1 MRKPAIYVALAV
13 GIAATNL
20 CGRCDDDRPDR
31 RTVLRVANWGG
42 PSVDASFM
50 KTEREIW
57 DEFERRH
64 PKVRL
69 QIENIPGFG
78 QYVPKLLMTF
88 VSGNP
93 PDVLSLDGSAAAVF
107 IDNNLLADLTPLIRD
122 DATFHLD
129 DYFSNVLEIARRG
142 ERLYAIPLDFTPMV
156 MMYNKRIFDEAGVP
170 YPRDGWTWSEFLQ
183 TAQKLTVVD
192 PKTATPTR
200 FGFNFQ
206 KEMPLWFPW
215 IWSNGG
221 DVLSPDGRHAVG
233 YLDGPA
239 TVETIT
245 FLADLVRKYR
255 VAPSLSQSAAAG
267 VDLFRAGRAA
277 MNMTGH
283 WSLIEYRVDRMD
295 IGVTTI
301 PTQIGRPV
309 TVLYATGLA
318 ISRASRHRDLAWE
331 YVKFLTSEAVQ
342 KKRVAGG
349 LAISGNRKAAES
361 FAGTPVEDAFLSE
374 VKYARPPWGSRV
386 EGYELVE
393 DLGREM
399 IEDILNGGVPV
410 RQAASRTARLV
421 EMELNRP

>member
-183 TAQKLTVVD
+183 TAEKLTVVD

>member
-20 CGRCDDDRPDR
+20 CGRCDDDQSDR

-122 DATFHLD
+122 DGTFHLD

-170 YPRDGWTWSEFLQ
+170 YPRDGWTWSEFLN
-183 TAQKLTVVD
+183 TAEKLTVVD
-192 PKTATPTR
+192 PKTSVPTR

-233 YLDGPA
+233 YLDGRA

-301 PTQIGRPV
+301 PTQIDRPV

-318 ISRASRHRDLAWE
+318 ISRASRHKDLAWE

-361 FAGTPVEDAFLSE
+361 FAGTPVEDAFLNQ

-410 RQAASRTARLV
+410 QQAASRTARLV

>member
-1 MRKPAIYVALAV
+1 
-13 GIAATNL
+13 
-20 CGRCDDDRPDR
+20 
-31 RTVLRVANWGG
+31 
-42 PSVDASFM
+42 
-50 KTEREIW
+50 
-57 DEFERRH
+57 
-64 PKVRL
+64 
-69 QIENIPGFG
+69 
-78 QYVPKLLMTF
+78 
-88 VSGNP
+88 
-93 PDVLSLDGSAAAVF
+93 
-107 IDNNLLADLTPLIRD
+107 
-122 DATFHLD
+122 
-129 DYFSNVLEIARRG
+129 
-142 ERLYAIPLDFTPMV
+142 
-156 MMYNKRIFDEAGVP
+156 
-170 YPRDGWTWSEFLQ
+170 
-183 TAQKLTVVD
+183 
-192 PKTATPTR
+192 
-200 FGFNFQ
+200 
-206 KEMPLWFPW
+206 
-215 IWSNGG
+215 
-221 DVLSPDGRHAVG
+221 
-233 YLDGPA
+233 
-239 TVETIT
+239 
-245 FLADLVRKYR
+245 
-255 VAPSLSQSAAAG
+255 

>member
-1 MRKPAIYVALAV
+1 MRRPAIYVVLAIGV
-13 GIAATNL
+13 TATNL
-20 CGRCDDDRPDR
+20 CGRCDNDPSDR

-50 KTEREIW
+50 RTEREIW

-64 PKVRL
+64 PDVRL

-78 QYVPKLLMTF
+78 QYVPKLLMTY

-93 PDVLSLDGSAAAVF
+93 PDVISLDGSSAAVF
-107 IDNNLLADLTPLIRD
+107 INNDLLADLTPLIRKD
-122 DATFHLD
+122 KGFDLN
-129 DYFSNVLEIARRG
+129 DYFPNVLDIARRDG
-142 ERLYAIPLDFTPMV
+142 RLYAIPLDFTPMV
-156 MMYNKRIFDEAGVP
+156 MLYNRRIFDEAGVP
-170 YPRDGWTWSEFLQ
+170 YPRDGWTWKEFLE
-183 TAQKLTVVD
+183 TAKRLTV
-192 PKTATPTR
+192 TAPGASTPTR

-215 IWSNGG
+215 IWANGG

-245 FLADLVRKYR
+245 FLTDLIRKYR

-277 MNMTGH
+277 MTMTGH
-283 WSLIEYRVDRMD
+283 WSLIEYRVDKMD

-318 ISRASRHRDLAWE
+318 ISRASRHKDLAWE
-331 YVKFLTSEAVQ
+331 YVKYLTSEAVQ

-361 FAGTPVEDAFLSE
+361 FAGTPVEDAFLAQ
-374 VKYARPPWGSRV
+374 VKYARAPWGSRV
-386 EGYELVE
+386 ESYELVE

-410 RQAASRTARLV
+410 KEAASRTARLI
-421 EMELNRP
+421 ETELSGS